1 MALIYGINAV
11 AETLKADPRRVERVC
26 VEQGRRNSRIQELV
40 DISRRHHLPLSFEEK
55 SWLDRKAD
63 GQRHQGI
70 LCFVSEMQAV
80 DPESIIDAAKK
91 PGLLLILDG
100 IEDPHNLGAVI
111 RSAELAGVD
120 GIFLPQRRS
129 SSISSTVVKA
139 SAGAATLVKIAR
151 VGNIAHLIDTLKK
164 CGFWIAGL
172 DAAAGRPLWEADFN
186 IPTAL
191 VLGSEG
197 SGLHKLVREKC
208 DFLVEIP
215 VKGRINSHN
224 LSVAAGIALY
234 EVLRQRARR

>member
-1 MALIYGINAV
+1 MALIFGINAV

-26 VEQGRRNSRIQELV
+26 VEQGQKNPRIRELV
-40 DISRRHHLPLSFEEK
+40 DISRRHHLPLSYEER

-70 LCFVSEMQAV
+70 LCFVSETDTL
-80 DPESIIDAAKK
+80 DPESILDAAQK

-100 IEDPHNLGAVI
+100 IEDPHNLGAVM

-139 SAGAATLVKIAR
+139 SAGAAALVKIAR
-151 VGNIAHLIDTLKK
+151 VGNIAHLIDTVKK
-164 CGFWIAGL
+164 RGYWIAGL
-172 DAAAGRPLWEADFN
+172 DATAGQPLWDADFT
-186 IPTAL
+186 ISTAL
-191 VLGSEG
+191 VLGNEG
-197 SGLHKLVREKC
+197 SGLHRLVREKC

-215 VKGRINSHN
+215 LKGRIRSHN
-224 LSVAAGIALY
+224 VSVAAGIALY
-234 EVLRQRARR
+234 EVMRQRAHH